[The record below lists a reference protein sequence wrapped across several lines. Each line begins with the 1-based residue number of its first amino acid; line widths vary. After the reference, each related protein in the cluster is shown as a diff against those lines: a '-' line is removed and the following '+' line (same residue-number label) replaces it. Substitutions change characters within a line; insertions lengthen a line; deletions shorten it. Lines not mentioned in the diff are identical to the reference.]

1 MLSLIKKT
9 GQLTLALVC
18 LLLSHTLLHA
28 QQSDGYAKLLSQID
42 KLMYQ
47 NSDSSVVLLS
57 AAIAES
63 LQKKDST
70 STAKLE
76 LKLGLV
82 EHLRNNFF
90 AERDAFLHAAEFS
103 NSPKNSKLWLEAT
116 AYIGY
121 AYRQAG
127 KYDSAVL
134 VYDQLIQ
141 KAVILKDTTSY
152 LNAINDKGV
161 SYQALHDY
169 GRAAV
174 YYYDVI
180 SKAGA
185 VSFNDIKAR
194 AWYNLATL
202 NQDNGNLQDALRLY
216 SIAGNLYKTT
226 PGKSYQLLNVYL
238 AKGRIYS
245 DLHLA
250 DSAEHYFKLGKTLS
264 AILESNSS
272 MIDALLQEA
281 VSLRMSGKFS
291 DAGKNIAQAYE
302 LSMKEFD
309 RSKQADVL
317 IEMGELAMAQ
327 KDYPGAVMHYEKS
340 YTIASQLQNVD
351 QCSLASKGLS
361 KAYEGLGKIEMAYH
375 YLNIYNNWK
384 DSVPDVS
391 SRVQFE
397 QVRDLYNLELKNTEI
412 RLLRQENEINNLKLD
427 QRKRLLISTGFILLI
442 SFLFLFFMYRS
453 RGKTAEVNA
462 LLDKK
467 NREIEWQN
475 VRLER
480 SNKDLEQFAYITSH
494 DLNQPLRNIS
504 SFAEIL
510 ERKYGDKLDK
520 DGLEFIQFIKGS
532 ASRMSVLLHDLLA
545 YSKIQTQQHEFSS
558 VDLNAVL
565 EVVKQNLKVG
575 IDETGTTIVLLTP
588 LPVIDAY
595 ETLMVQLMQN
605 LISNSIKYSKNGI
618 PPVIIIET
626 KVQDGNLEIS
636 FSDNG
641 IGFDNAYA
649 ERVFSLFKRLHT
661 SEEYEGSG
669 IGLSICKRIMERHY
683 GNIKVD
689 SKEGVGTTMTLVF
702 PASVLRS
709 KKQQQL

>member
-1 MLSLIKKT
+1 
-9 GQLTLALVC
+9 
-18 LLLSHTLLHA
+18 
-28 QQSDGYAKLLSQID
+28 
-42 KLMYQ
+42 
-47 NSDSSVVLLS
+47 
-57 AAIAES
+57 
-63 LQKKDST
+63 
-70 STAKLE
+70 
-76 LKLGLV
+76 
-82 EHLRNNFF
+82 
-90 AERDAFLHAAEFS
+90 
-103 NSPKNSKLWLEAT
+103 
-116 AYIGY
+116 
-121 AYRQAG
+121 
-127 KYDSAVL
+127 
-134 VYDQLIQ
+134 
-141 KAVILKDTTSY
+141 
-152 LNAINDKGV
+152 
-161 SYQALHDY
+161 
-169 GRAAV
+169 
-174 YYYDVI
+174 
-180 SKAGA
+180 
-185 VSFNDIKAR
+185 
-194 AWYNLATL
+194 
-202 NQDNGNLQDALRLY
+202 
-216 SIAGNLYKTT
+216 
-226 PGKSYQLLNVYL
+226 
-238 AKGRIYS
+238 
-245 DLHLA
+245 
-250 DSAEHYFKLGKTLS
+250 
-264 AILESNSS
+264 
-272 MIDALLQEA
+272 
-281 VSLRMSGKFS
+281 
-291 DAGKNIAQAYE
+291 
-302 LSMKEFD
+302 
-309 RSKQADVL
+309 
-317 IEMGELAMAQ
+317 
-327 KDYPGAVMHYEKS
+327 
-340 YTIASQLQNVD
+340 
-351 QCSLASKGLS
+351 
-361 KAYEGLGKIEMAYH
+361 
-375 YLNIYNNWK
+375 
-384 DSVPDVS
+384 
-391 SRVQFE
+391 
-397 QVRDLYNLELKNTEI
+397 
-412 RLLRQENEINNLKLD
+412 LKLD

-558 VDLNAVL
+558 VDLNVVL

-588 LPVIDAY
+588 LPVIGAY

-626 KVQDGNLEIS
+626 KVQEGNLEIS

>member
-1 MLSLIKKT
+1 
-9 GQLTLALVC
+9 
-18 LLLSHTLLHA
+18 
-28 QQSDGYAKLLSQID
+28 
-42 KLMYQ
+42 
-47 NSDSSVVLLS
+47 
-57 AAIAES
+57 
-63 LQKKDST
+63 
-70 STAKLE
+70 
-76 LKLGLV
+76 
-82 EHLRNNFF
+82 
-90 AERDAFLHAAEFS
+90 
-103 NSPKNSKLWLEAT
+103 
-116 AYIGY
+116 
-121 AYRQAG
+121 
-127 KYDSAVL
+127 
-134 VYDQLIQ
+134 
-141 KAVILKDTTSY
+141 

-194 AWYNLATL
+194 AWYNLAIL

-250 DSAEHYFKLGKTLS
+250 DSAERYFKLGKTLS

-291 DAGKNIAQAYE
+291 DAGKDIAQAYE

-605 LISNSIKYSKNGI
+605 LISNSIKYSKDGI